1 MALFTAGIIVIG
13 DEILSGRTKDTN
25 SNFIANHLIQS
36 GIKLVEIRIIEDK
49 EAIIID
55 TVRQFNKKYDYVFT
69 TGGIGPTH
77 DDITSESI
85 AKAFNKKYE
94 FHSEAF
100 NILQK
105 YYPEGEFNE
114 GRQRMAKMPSGVDL
128 IYNPLTVAPGFKIEN
143 VFVLPGVP
151 EIMQKM
157 FLQILENIKKGSPK
171 KILTINTNL
180 YESTIALFLND
191 IQKKFSECS
200 IGSYPYFNFITKK
213 GDINIVVSSWTMESL
228 DDVVLE
234 IQNMIRLNGG
244 KSSIV

>member
-1 MALFTAGIIVIG
+1 MALFSAGIIVIG

-55 TVRQFNKKYDYVFT
+55 TVLQFNKKYDYVFT

-94 FHSEAF
+94 FHSEAYK
-100 NILQK
+100 ILKQ
-105 YYPEGEFNE
+105 YYSEGEFNE

-128 IYNPLTVAPGFKIEN
+128 IYNPLTVAPGFKIAN

-157 FLQILENIKKGSPK
+157 FLQLLENLEKGTPK

-180 YESTIALFLND
+180 YESTIAIFLND
-191 IQKKFSECS
+191 IQK
-200 IGSYPYFNFITKK
+200 
-213 GDINIVVSSWTMESL
+213 NIQ
-228 DDVVLE
+228 
-234 IQNMIRLNGG
+234 IAQ
-244 KSSIV
+244 

>member
-1 MALFTAGIIVIG
+1 MDLFSAGIIVIG

-36 GIKLVEIRIIEDK
+36 GIKLVEIRVIEDK
-49 EAIIID
+49 EETIIN
-55 TVRQFNKKYDYVFT
+55 TTRQFNKEYDYVFT

-100 NILQK
+100 NILKK

-157 FLQILENIKKGSPK
+157 FLQILENLKKGSPK

-180 YESTIALFLND
+180 YESTISLFLND
-191 IQKKFSECS
+191 IQKIFSECS
-200 IGSYPYFNFITKK
+200 IGSYPYFNFIEKK
-213 GDINIVVSSWTMESL
+213 GGVNIVISSWTMQSL

-234 IQNMIRLNGG
+234 IQKMIRLKGG

>member
-1 MALFTAGIIVIG
+1 M
-13 DEILSGRTKDTN
+13 SGRTKDTN

-55 TVRQFNKKYDYVFT
+55 TVLQFNKKYDYVFT

-100 NILQK
+100 KILKQ

-128 IYNPLTVAPGFKIEN
+128 IYNPLTVAPGFKIKN

-151 EIMQKM
+151 KIMQKM

-171 KILTINTNL
+171 KILTINTNI
-180 YESTIALFLND
+180 YESKI
-191 IQKKFSECS
+191 K
-200 IGSYPYFNFITKK
+200 
-213 GDINIVVSSWTMESL
+213 
-228 DDVVLE
+228 
-234 IQNMIRLNGG
+234 
-244 KSSIV
+244 